1 MVVQNF
7 KYPKFNDGKIAVS
20 GLGVFFLVVQRFRF
34 PVVPVNLKAAISVV
48 IRRNGKFNL
57 KLRDF
62 YPLSSRQA
70 LEICLY
76 LL

>member
-1 MVVQNF
+1 MMAKLLLV
-7 KYPKFNDGKIAVS
+7 D
-20 GLGVFFLVVQRFRF
+20 LGYFLVVQRFRF
-34 PVVPVNLKAAISVV
+34 PVVPVNLKSEISVV

-57 KLRDF
+57 KLRNF

>member
-1 MVVQNF
+1 MMA
-7 KYPKFNDGKIAVS
+7 KLLLAD
-20 GLGVFFLVVQRFRF
+20 LGYFLVVQRFRF
-34 PVVPVNLKAAISVV
+34 PVVPVNLKSAISVV

-57 KLRDF
+57 KLRNF